1 MNSIKEFIFILIITS
16 NFLCVPV
23 SSDDVVEAYNL
34 IKDLEPTTPQVD
46 LNYNFCIQLPCLQ
59 EN

>member
-1 MNSIKEFIFILIITS
+1 MNSIKEFIFILII

-46 LNYNFCIQLPCLQ
+46 LIYNFCIQLPCLK

>member
-1 MNSIKEFIFILIITS
+1 MLII

-46 LNYNFCIQLPCLQ
+46 LDYNFCIQLPCLQ

>member
-1 MNSIKEFIFILIITS
+1 MNSIKEFIFILII

-46 LNYNFCIQLPCLQ
+46 LIYNFFIQLPCLQ